1 MRRVVIVIIATIGGL
16 GLLASFHSS
25 PGVVTRAATRP
36 STAVQPPAGASPP
49 TTGASG
55 PSSSVPGS
63 TSPSTSPT
71 TPATSATRTIVGSVE
86 SNDYGD
92 VQVQIVVRN
101 GQMVD
106 IQALQLPTDR
116 RRSQEISDYAEPY
129 LREEALQA
137 RSANIDIV
145 SGATYT
151 SVSYARSLQ
160 AALDQAGL

>member
-1 MRRVVIVIIATIGGL
+1 MRRVVIVIIATVGGL

-25 PGVVTRAATRP
+25 PGVVTRTATRP

-49 TTGASG
+49 TTGSPAG
-55 PSSSVPGS
+55 SSVPGS
-63 TSPSTSPT
+63 TPPTTPPT
-71 TPATSATRTIVGSVE
+71 TPATSATQTIVGSVE
-86 SNDYGD
+86 SNEFGD

-101 GQMVD
+101 GRLVD
-106 IQALQLPTDR
+106 VQALQLPSDR
-116 RRSQEISDYAEPY
+116 RRSLEISDYAEPY

-160 AALDQAGL
+160 AALDQARL